1 MKVVDLDPSNLVAE
15 VVPPAFQA
23 GVSGFHSACGAPEED
38 QAGGLEVF
46 EREVYDGL
54 VGAGAV
60 WELSARRVGC

>member
-1 MKVVDLDPSNLVAE
+1 MEVVDLDPSNLVAE

-23 GVSGFHSACGAPEED
+23 GVSGFHGACGTPEEY